1 MVSHRDKSTSV
12 VIGIALGLVFSI
24 VAPSFSF
31 ASNDPSE
38 KKQVTLTVVLDDQGD
53 PPRALNMFFKP
64 ALIELA
70 KRHPELDIKLD
81 YRPIPY
87 LNLHKELFNLM
98 ANQTPVDMMT
108 VDQIWLG
115 EFVEK
120 GFLTDLTNYTQKW
133 GRENDWYPASWAAG
147 VYNDKVYGINPFA
160 DVRGLW
166 YWKDL
171 IDKAGVDP
179 NSLKTWEGYI
189 TGAKKLNS
197 ILRPLGIEGM
207 HLVGVNHSP
216 DIEFYPYLW
225 MLGGQIVKQ
234 KTGHPTKGTYWF
246 PAFND
251 TEGVKALSFLK
262 EQIDAGIKPQR
273 EHFWGKE
280 FLDRKFAVMLE
291 AVQNHVHL
299 NTTEEKRAFEQ
310 KVGFF
315 PMFPVPNLGD
325 QSATMMGGPELG
337 ISELS
342 KNKELAWEML
352 TLIVD
357 PKIMA
362 PFNIKYGLL
371 PTQRTI
377 GDGPYAELLNQ
388 TIPYF
393 NDLISMLEIAGTRPN
408 IPEYPAIAENIR
420 QAIEQIYNGTR
431 DPEQAL
437 DEAAARSAK
446 VLGW

>member
-1 MVSHRDKSTSV
+1 M
-12 VIGIALGLVFSI
+12 
-24 VAPSFSF
+24 
-31 ASNDPSE
+31 
-38 KKQVTLTVVLDDQGD
+38 
-53 PPRALNMFFKP
+53 
-64 ALIELA
+64 
-70 KRHPELDIKLD
+70 
-81 YRPIPY
+81 
-87 LNLHKELFNLM
+87 
-98 ANQTPVDMMT
+98 
-108 VDQIWLG
+108 
-115 EFVEK
+115 
-120 GFLTDLTNYTQKW
+120 
-133 GRENDWYPASWAAG
+133 
-147 VYNDKVYGINPFA
+147 
-160 DVRGLW
+160 
-166 YWKDL
+166 
-171 IDKAGVDP
+171 
-179 NSLKTWEGYI
+179 
-189 TGAKKLNS
+189 
-197 ILRPLGIEGM
+197 
-207 HLVGVNHSP
+207 
-216 DIEFYPYLW
+216 
-225 MLGGQIVKQ
+225 
-234 KTGHPTKGTYWF
+234 
-246 PAFND
+246 
-251 TEGVKALSFLK
+251 
-262 EQIDAGIKPQR
+262 
-273 EHFWGKE
+273 GKE

-315 PMFPVPNLGD
+315 PMFPVPNLGN

>member
-1 MVSHRDKSTSV
+1 
-12 VIGIALGLVFSI
+12 
-24 VAPSFSF
+24 
-31 ASNDPSE
+31 
-38 KKQVTLTVVLDDQGD
+38 
-53 PPRALNMFFKP
+53 
-64 ALIELA
+64 
-70 KRHPELDIKLD
+70 
-81 YRPIPY
+81 
-87 LNLHKELFNLM
+87 
-98 ANQTPVDMMT
+98 MT

-115 EFVEK
+115 EFVQK

-315 PMFPVPNLGD
+315 PMFPVPNLGN